1 MPRTIIK
8 IKDRY
13 FEWSSIVDAPVTYGM
28 TEEELRQYIEKEY
41 GRRGTEALPE
51 RLQRVEEVG
60 TSELGASDIDYTIG
74 CNRAGPQETRFTAE
88 EIYRK
93 FGTPT
98 TEPFPGRKFYK
109 TIFQFEV
116 LSEEPIDDPVTLEQ
130 IHYETQEGRW
140 SGRFLDTA
148 QKVLTGKQAAKA
160 LIAQGSDPEFL
171 RLTEDGKD
179 VEE

>member
-8 IKDRY
+8 IKDKY
-13 FEWSSIVDAPVTYGM
+13 FEWSSIIDAPVTYGM
-28 TEEELRQYIEKEY
+28 TEEELRQYTEKEY
-41 GRRGTEALPE
+41 GRKGVEALPE
-51 RLQRVEEVG
+51 RLARVEKVG
-60 TSELGASDIDYTIG
+60 TSELTANCLQDTIG
-74 CNRAGPQETRFTAE
+74 YNRAGPKETKLSAR

-93 FGTPT
+93 YGTPT
-98 TEPFPGRKFYK
+98 SEPFPGRKFYK

-116 LSEEPIDDPVTLEQ
+116 LSEEPIEDPVTLEQ
-130 IHYETQEGRW
+130 IHSETQEGRW
-140 SGRFLDTA
+140 SGRFLETA

-179 VEE
+179 TEE